1 MAATEGRLGA
11 QAQRCDRLVIGDRN
25 NGFEV
30 GVGDAAIRLPVE
42 AVLVFSNRSG
52 PTMLERALQAAGE
65 AIDGQLTVAACRVV
79 ADGSL
84 MAELVPRDGAGER
97 AWFLRFHDGT
107 PASAATVERLL
118 SCGPPAE
125 VRDRLVTPVATGH
138 EGGLDWSVEE
148 KAVGGHPGALGPGLW
163 SECASFLTAL
173 GGVSPGSLEQTVDGG
188 PSLLA
193 EAPLLEPFLSESDR
207 QALQRLAAEADRRLA
222 ALPRRW
228 GHGDFHP
235 ANLIVRNGRL
245 DKVLDWDAASPR
257 ALPGLDLLHL
267 IATTD
272 PALRRMP
279 HGVRCSGPLL
289 EWARCEEG
297 RPLRAWL
304 EAAGVSAD
312 AETLRALIAAYWL
325 GRVARDLHTFPDRS
339 GRERWI
345 ELNVRRPVVSSALLR
360 RSDGDE

>member
-11 QAQRCDRLVIGDRN
+11 QAQRCDRLVIGDRS

-30 GVGDAAIRLPVE
+30 GLGDAAIRLPVE

-52 PTMLERALQAAGE
+52 PTMLERALQSAGE
-65 AIDGQLTVAACRVV
+65 AIGGRLTVVACRVV

-84 MAELVPRDGAGER
+84 MAELVPQERAGEG

-107 PASAATVERLL
+107 PTSAAAVERLL

-125 VRDRLVTPVATGH
+125 VRDRLVAPVATGH

-148 KAVGGHPGALGPGLW
+148 KAMGGHPGALDPGLW

-173 GGVSPGSLEQTVDGG
+173 GGVPTGSLGQAADGDL
-188 PSLLA
+188 PLQA
-193 EAPLLEPFLSESDR
+193 KAPLLEPFLSESER
-207 QALQRLAAEADRRLA
+207 EGLQRLAAEADRHLA

-235 ANLIVRNGRL
+235 ANLIVRDGRL

-289 EWARCEEG
+289 AWARGEEG

-312 AETLRALIAAYWL
+312 AETLRSLIAAYWL
-325 GRVARDLHTFPDRS
+325 GRVARDLRTFPDRS

-345 ELNVRRPVVSSALLR
+345 ELNVRRPLVSSALLR
-360 RSDGDE
+360 RSNGDQ